1 MERLLLLWDE
11 LDDLAGVFRHV
22 ALATADE
29 FAGVAA
35 PIAAAACAL
44 AGGLLA
50 LHSQAHIALLVQQ
63 SIPWIG

>member
-11 LDDLAGVFRHV
+11 LDDLAGACRHL
-22 ALATADE
+22 ALAAADE

-35 PIAAAACAL
+35 PIAAAASAL

-50 LHSQAHIALLVQQ
+50 LHFQAYIALLSQRSV
-63 SIPWIG
+63 PWIG